1 MTYKLS
7 VMNAV
12 RDVFGASHLGVEE
25 TRLSDIAYLY
35 QETNDMRFLS
45 IMLCMT
51 GTLVERPF
59 RGLFERAVVH
69 VLPSHFYWREESH
82 QLDWASCMTV
92 VLRVPPVAWDSP
104 PRTLEWS
111 ESSSPSTRACRR
123 DAVRELVLLND
134 RRPASARA
142 LSAVKMPAQTFG
154 GVDAHAAIR
163 NKLGLRIA
171 MFSP

>member
-1 MTYKLS
+1 M
-7 VMNAV
+7 
-12 RDVFGASHLGVEE
+12 RG
-25 TRLSDIAYLY
+25 LSDDYFAEWQSYMY
-35 QETNDMRFLS
+35 FRQ
-45 IMLCMT
+45 
-51 GTLVERPF
+51 TLIGV
-59 RGLFERAVVH
+59 
-69 VLPSHFYWREESH
+69 RESR